1 MNHVTIKREIRP
13 EIILFFI
20 LIAAVALGNGLSD
33 SIFSNYFKEVYGI
46 TALQRGFIELPR
58 ELPGLV
64 CALVFGLLGFL
75 GDLRMAFIAQALS
88 LAGLTALGLFTPA
101 FGLMLVF
108 LFVNS
113 MGMHLFMPL
122 QDAIGMS
129 MAEKMNVGRR
139 LGQFFSVRSAFG
151 FLAALLVFFG
161 FRTGFFTF
169 DTQVRWVF
177 LVGSAA
183 FAIALAATVLMIR
196 RVRPTRT
203 AARRLK
209 LVFRKEYRYF
219 YLLTILHGVQKQIA
233 YVYGV
238 WVVVDI
244 LLRKADT
251 LALLFI
257 VVSFLSIF
265 FLPVL
270 GKWMDR
276 YGVRRMMFM
285 EALAFIGVYIVYG
298 AAVWAITSGKI
309 PAAGWG
315 AWIVYFLFILD
326 RLSMQMGMVKSV
338 YLRSIAFNEEEITS
352 TLSMGVSLDHA
363 VSILAALAGGFVWAK
378 FGSHYVFFMAAAFS
392 LGNLYAAF
400 RARPGCDEPARR
412 QSAPACGR

>member
-1 MNHVTIKREIRP
+1 MNYSISKREIRP

-33 SIFSNYFKEVYGI
+33 SIFSNYFKEVYSV
-46 TALQRGFIELPR
+46 TAVQRGFIEFPR

-88 LAGLTALGLFTPA
+88 LAGLTVLGLFTPA

-113 MGMHLFMPL
+113 TGMHLFMPL

-129 MAEKMNVGRR
+129 MAQRGNVGRR

-151 FLAALLVFFG
+151 LLAALLVFFG

-169 DTQVRWVF
+169 DTQVKWVF

-183 FAIALAATVLMIR
+183 FAVALAATALMIR
-196 RVRPTRT
+196 RIRPSR
-203 AARRLK
+203 APARRLR
-209 LVFRKEYRYF
+209 LVFRREYRYF

-238 WVVVDI
+238 WVIVDI
-244 LLRKADT
+244 LRRKADT

-257 VVSFLSIF
+257 AVSFLSIF

-270 GKWMDR
+270 GKWLDR
-276 YGVRRMMFM
+276 YGIRRMMFV

-298 AAVWAITSGKI
+298 AAVWAITSGTI

-315 AWIVYFLFILD
+315 AWIVYILFILD

-338 YLRSIAFNEEEITS
+338 YLRSIAYSEEEITS
-352 TLSMGVSLDHA
+352 TLSAGVSLDHA
-363 VSILAALAGGFVWAK
+363 VSILAALAGGFIWAN
-378 FGSHYVFFMAAAFS
+378 FGSQYVFFMAAAFS
-392 LGNLYAAF
+392 MGNLYAAF
-400 RARPGCDEPARR
+400 RVRPGCDEPAR
-412 QSAPACGR
+412 QSAPVCGR